1 LIDFNIIFVIS
12 KYKPNVIIG
21 GGFCLD
27 NNFKCFTI
35 GFFSVDGMSIME
47 HFNFKS
53 NESRSNV
60 VTPNVVMTKYKH
72 SRDMKPINV
81 YQKSRPLL
89 N

>member
-1 LIDFNIIFVIS
+1 MDFNIVFVIS

-21 GGFCLD
+21 GGLRLD
-27 NNFKCFTI
+27 NNFECFII
-35 GFFSVDGMSIME
+35 GFFLVEGTRIIE

-60 VTPNVVMTKYKH
+60 VTTKAVMTKYKH
-72 SRDMKPINV
+72 FGDIKLINV
-81 YQKSRPLL
+81 YQKPRPLL